1 MNAHNRRGSDQRSA
15 ERVRQCQRCINRA
28 AGRKRKP
35 FPSMSLACMRINAL
49 LYAAPRVVDNHS
61 HGLRRSAYRLQ
72 HWLKRKLKPCEASAA
87 LPPRAVTFSD
97 VGVVLSSLVDAQAG
111 RFGRAR
117 TTQTV
122 GRPGRTNNRHQRF
135 AFAAGNCFL
144 ANNNPQPTLPFWA
157 GRASRTLGSRIAL
170 RPWRPWLLLTADQHK
185 A

>member
-1 MNAHNRRGSDQRSA
+1 MALKIENFTDDHLEWKPLGWLPA
-15 ERVRQCQRCINRA
+15 ERLPLTALAEAQTKTVR
-28 AGRKRKP
+28 
-35 FPSMSLACMRINAL
+35 
-49 LYAAPRVVDNHS
+49 
-61 HGLRRSAYRLQ
+61 
-72 HWLKRKLKPCEASAA
+72 EASAA

-144 ANNNPQPTLPFWA
+144 ANNNPQSTPPLWA
-157 GRASRTLGSRIAL
+157 GRASRTLG
-170 RPWRPWLLLTADQHK
+170 PWRAWLLLTADQHK